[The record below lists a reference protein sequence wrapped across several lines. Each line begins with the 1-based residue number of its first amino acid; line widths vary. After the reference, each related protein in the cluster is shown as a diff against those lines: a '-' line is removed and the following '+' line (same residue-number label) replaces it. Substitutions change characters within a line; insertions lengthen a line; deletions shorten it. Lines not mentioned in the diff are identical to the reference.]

1 MFQLL
6 LYYISGIMGRL
17 LDDVEESDASQVA
30 EKITTV
36 EVIRIADFIT
46 NVVATRRYGIF
57 HQEDL

>member
-46 NVVATRRYGIF
+46 NVVATRR
-57 HQEDL
+57 